1 MGTPD
6 TSPGQGRCARVFV
19 NLPPQLYR
27 ELFSPESDAALRS
40 LADVIFRD
48 DDRKLT
54 SSELAALMPGYDAVI
69 TGWGTPTFTNEVL
82 DAADRLRIIAHS
94 AGSVRAMVPFE
105 VLDRGISVTHAAV
118 ALAPA
123 VAEMAMLLVMLGL
136 RHVQRYDRALK
147 SGSAWEG
154 QKAFGPPFE
163 LRGQR
168 VGVISASYVGR
179 HFIALMRAMECDI
192 WVYDP
197 YLTDEQATTLGVTR
211 VPLHDLMAQ
220 CPIVSIHAP
229 STPETHRMLGQAEFA
244 LMPDSALLINTARS
258 WMTDE
263 DALLAE
269 LRTGRIAAALDVFDT
284 EPLPLDSPFRQLD
297 NVILTPHVAGASVQ
311 ARFRQGETIVAEL
324 MRFFSGEALAFEV
337 TRERYAILA

>member
-1 MGTPD
+1 MVP
-6 TSPGQGRCARVFV
+6 
-19 NLPPQLYR
+19 
-27 ELFSPESDAALRS
+27 
-40 LADVIFRD
+40 I
-48 DDRKLT
+48 
-54 SSELAALMPGYDAVI
+54 
-69 TGWGTPTFTNEVL
+69 EVL
-82 DAADRLRIIAHS
+82 N
-94 AGSVRAMVPFE
+94 
-105 VLDRGISVTHAAV
+105 RGISVTHAAV

-123 VAEMAMLLVMLGL
+123 VAEMAMLLVLLGL

-197 YLTDEQATTLGVTR
+197 YLTDEQAATLGVTR
-211 VPLHDLMAQ
+211 VPLRDLMAQ

-229 STPETHRMLGQAEFA
+229 STPETHHMLGQAEFA
-244 LMPDSALLINTARS
+244 LMPDGALLVNTARS

-324 MRFFSGEALAFEV
+324 TRFFSGQALAFEV